1 MPHSE
6 PAVFAVAPDV
16 IAAFDLVEPTL
27 TAEVDAEVTP

>member
-6 PAVFAVAPDV
+6 PAVFAVAPLV
-16 IAAFDLVEPTL
+16 IAAMEVVEPTF